1 MNSSSSSA
9 ATSGTK
15 SAAWSNLGTAVKVSV
30 SAVEQ
35 LHWSFASFMNRSSSL
50 AATGIIKSVA
60 VLNLERQSRCYFMN
74 SSSSLWTVVPLWQQH
89 VESNLLPNSIRKGS
103 QDTSLWTVAP
113 LFMNSSSSLAA
124 TSRMKSTAHFHS
136 KRQSRYYFTNS
147 SSPWQPYQNKE
158 SSQGNDE
165 YGCGQLPS
173 VGKKVWYW

>member
-1 MNSSSSSA
+1 
-9 ATSGTK
+9 
-15 SAAWSNLGTAVKVSV
+15 
-30 SAVEQ
+30 
-35 LHWSFASFMNRSSSL
+35 
-50 AATGIIKSVA
+50 
-60 VLNLERQSRCYFMN
+60 
-74 SSSSLWTVVPLWQQH
+74 
-89 VESNLLPNSIRKGS
+89 
-103 QDTSLWTVAP
+103 
-113 LFMNSSSSLAA
+113 MNSSSSLAA